1 MRAPWRLTAM
11 TIALAGVAGPAATQA
26 VAPVPAGSAPAAPS
40 PAPTAEGPVRVT
52 VTPSKSDVTVGE
64 TFTLELRATGPE
76 GTTYTFP
83 GEASSDALELR
94 TPTAPAAGGGASA
107 PPAAPGTHRYEAA
120 VFTLGRAE
128 VPSIPVRYRLP
139 DGTTGEASSAP
150 LTLRVLSLLPKGE
163 EPKLADVRPPVPVGI
178 GRAFWIALAAAL
190 ALVAA
195 LAVWFLRRRRK
206 KLAPA
211 AAPAAP
217 VPPDVEALRA
227 LDALQ
232 AQGLPARGEHR
243 AFYIALTAVAKRYL
257 ERRLKAPI
265 LEMTT
270 AETLAFLRGHPQAD
284 GLHPALRDVAEAAD
298 RIKFARGEG
307 LTAEAER
314 HLAAVRA
321 LVRTLET
328 RMAPAPDAAEGKAA

>member
-1 MRAPWRLTAM
+1 MRAPWRRLIA
-11 TIALAGVAGPAATQA
+11 ALAIATAGLAGSAAPQA
-26 VAPVPAGSAPAAPS
+26 VAPAAPRPAATAPL
-40 PAPTAEGPVRVT
+40 PAPTPEGPVRVA
-52 VTPSKSDVTVGE
+52 VTSSKSDVTVGE
-64 TFTLELRATGPE
+64 TFTLELKATGPE

-83 GEASSDALELR
+83 GEASNDALEMR
-94 TPTAPAAGGGASA
+94 TLPPAKEAA

-128 VPSIPVRYRLP
+128 IPPVPVRYRLP
-139 DGTTGEASSAP
+139 DGTTGEAASAP
-150 LTLRVLSLLPKGE
+150 VTLKVVSLLPKGE

-178 GRAFWIALAAAL
+178 GRAFWIALAIAL

-195 LAVWFLRRRRK
+195 LVVWLWRRRRDK
-206 KLAPA
+206 MAPA
-211 AAPAAP
+211 AAPAP
-217 VPPDVEALRA
+217 PLPPDVEALRA

-232 AQGLPARGEHR
+232 AQGLPARGDHR
-243 AFYIALTAVAKRYL
+243 AFYIALTAAAKRYL

-284 GLHPALRDVAEAAD
+284 GLHPTVRDVAEAAD

-307 LTAEAER
+307 LVAEAER
-314 HLAAVRA
+314 HIAAVRA
-321 LVRTLET
+321 LVHALEA
-328 RMAPAPDAAEGKAA
+328 RLAPPPEASEGKAA